1 MTGFAK
7 HGIDAASVSMGNTF
21 EAAPAAYVMQYMF
34 KLRSAGNQ
42 NTARGSATEVG
53 FERAW
58 GDEFSEFDLA
68 RGQQAALDDF
78 NRQTALVVAP
88 ELREKE
94 AALLNGFVEQTVEA
108 LKEYGR
114 PHSTQNKL
122 VGEVDFGD
130 GKVDV
135 LGYDDFVWETPD
147 KVVIDLKTTK
157 ACPSEMRAQ
166 HRRQIA
172 VYHHL
177 KGGDYRCGVTYVTPK
192 KHATYWLTDDEC
204 EAEFDEFRNILRKMN
219 RFLLTFDSAE
229 HAASCLTPDYSSF
242 YFGDAN
248 FRSQARQIFAQ

>member
-7 HGIDAASVSMGNTF
+7 HNMGATSVSQINTF

-53 FERAW
+53 YETAW

-88 ELREKE
+88 EVREKE
-94 AALLNGFVEQTVEA
+94 AALIAGYVEQTVEA
-108 LKEYGR
+108 LKPYGR
-114 PHSTQNKL
+114 PDSSQNKL
-122 VGEVDFGD
+122 VGQVDFGE
-130 GKVDV
+130 GVVDV

-147 KVVIDLKTTK
+147 KMVVDLKTTK

-166 HRRQIA
+166 HRRQVS

-177 KGGDYRCGVTYVTPK
+177 KGGEYRCGVTYATPK

-204 EAEFDEFRNILRKMN
+204 KAEFEAFTAILRKMN

-229 HAASCLTPDYSSF
+229 QAASVLTPDYSSF

-248 FRSQARQIFAQ
+248 FRSQAHQLFAN